1 MTAVITGTF
10 DPITVGHEDIIN
22 RASKLFD
29 KVVVVVTDNTEK
41 KNLLTDGIRFESV
54 KAVFEDNTKV
64 EVTRLKG
71 LVSEFVKSIGGVIVR
86 GVRGTIDFDYEKM
99 LSDINRELEGVDT
112 VLIPARKEYAFI
124 SSTFVRDLII
134 YGRPIDK
141 YVPEK
146 ALKFIKNEAD

>member
-1 MTAVITGTF
+1 M
-10 DPITVGHEDIIN
+10 
-22 RASKLFD
+22 
-29 KVVVVVTDNTEK
+29 VTETPK

-112 VLIPARKEYAFI
+112 VLSPARKEYAFI

-141 YVPEK
+141 YVPK
-146 ALKFIKNEAD
+146 VKFIKMNRRNRGRPFPYNETEKPFFRKAY

>member
-1 MTAVITGTF
+1 M
-10 DPITVGHEDIIN
+10 
-22 RASKLFD
+22 
-29 KVVVVVTDNTEK
+29 
-41 KNLLTDGIRFESV
+41 
-54 KAVFEDNTKV
+54 FEDNKSRVTK
-64 EVTRLKG
+64 LKG

-86 GVRGTIDFDYEKM
+86 RERHIDFDYEKM